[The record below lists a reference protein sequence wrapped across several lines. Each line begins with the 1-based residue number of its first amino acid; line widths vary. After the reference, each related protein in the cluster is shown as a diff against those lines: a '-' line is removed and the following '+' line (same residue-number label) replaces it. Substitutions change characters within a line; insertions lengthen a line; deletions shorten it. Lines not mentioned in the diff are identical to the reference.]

1 MKQKYDITGMT
12 CAACQAHVT
21 KSVEKVEGVR
31 DVNVNLLQN
40 SMTVDYDENGTDDA
54 AIIRAVE
61 TGGYGA
67 SVKEDSVRQ
76 AGTSVP
82 SGDTTAGGRVPVRDI
97 AKEQALEMKHRLILS
112 VCFLIPLMA
121 LSMGMMWGWP
131 MPSFFQGTENVVTYA
146 FTQFLLVLPVM
157 FINRTFYTGGFRA
170 LIHRA
175 PNMDSLIAVG
185 SGAAFVYGI
194 FAIYRMSWGLGHGD
208 EALVMH
214 YHMDLYFE
222 SVSMILT
229 LITVGKYL
237 EARSKGKTSD
247 AIRKL
252 IDLTPKTALVERDGK
267 ETEVP
272 AEEIR
277 KGDIVI
283 VKPGTS
289 VPVDGTVL
297 SGSTSVDESALT
309 GESIPAEKRAGS
321 KVMSATVNGSGII
334 RFRAEKVGED
344 TTLSQIIRL
353 VEEASGSKA
362 PIARLADKIA
372 GVFVPV
378 VMTIALV
385 TAIVWLIAG
394 AGPEFAVSCGIAVLV
409 ISCPCALGLATPT
422 AIMVGTGRGA
432 EMGILIKSAES
443 LETAHKI
450 DTVVMDKTGTIT
462 EGHPAVTDILTM
474 GMVSEE
480 QLLSAAAS
488 LEKNSEHPLSE
499 AIVKEAE
506 KRQVPYSAA
515 ENFHAVPGRGIEGTV
530 GGREFYAGNE
540 AFMKERGI
548 SEGNAVISA
557 GRLNEEGRTVLYFA
571 DETTVIGLIAVA
583 DTPKPTS
590 AGAISEFKKM
600 GIETVM
606 LTGDRKEAAEAI
618 RKKMG
623 IGRAVAEVLPQDKDA
638 EIRKL
643 QAEGRKVAMIG
654 DGINDAP
661 ALTRADVGIAIGAG
675 TDVAIESADIV
686 LMKSDLTDAVSAVK
700 LSKAVIR
707 NIKQNLFWAFFYNT
721 IGIPL
726 AAGVLYPAFGL
737 KLSPMFGA
745 AAMSLSSFFVV
756 TNALRL
762 RFFKPDPAAA
772 ENGITRAPETEKPA
786 DIKRKT
792 EGKKMEKTVSIS
804 GMMCEH
810 CVAHVKEA
818 LEKVDGVRSADV
830 SLEKK
835 NAVVTLNGEVG
846 EEALK
851 KAVTDAGYEVLGVQ

>member
-1 MKQKYDITGMT
+1 LPHRG
-12 CAACQAHVT
+12 
-21 KSVEKVEGVR
+21 
-31 DVNVNLLQN
+31 
-40 SMTVDYDENGTDDA
+40 
-54 AIIRAVE
+54 RA
-61 TGGYGA
+61 
-67 SVKEDSVRQ
+67 
-76 AGTSVP
+76 
-82 SGDTTAGGRVPVRDI
+82 PVRDI

-131 MPSFFQGTENVVTYA
+131 MPSFFQGTENAVTYA

-157 FINRTFYTGGFRA
+157 FINRAFYTGGFRA

-267 ETEVP
+267 ETEIP

-321 KVMSATVNGSGII
+321 KVMSATVNGSGVI

-474 GMVSEE
+474 GMVSEA

-506 KRQVPYSAA
+506 KRRVPYSAA

-600 GIETVM
+600 GIR
-606 LTGDRKEAAEAI
+606 DRHADGRPESRQ
-618 RKKMG
+618 RKPSGKKLG
-623 IGRAVAEVLPQDKDA
+623 HRARRWRKCMPQDKDA

-643 QAEGRKVAMIG
+643 LQAEGRKSR
-654 DGINDAP
+654 P
-661 ALTRADVGIAIGAG
+661 
-675 TDVAIESADIV
+675 
-686 LMKSDLTDAVSAVK
+686 
-700 LSKAVIR
+700 
-707 NIKQNLFWAFFYNT
+707 
-721 IGIPL
+721 
-726 AAGVLYPAFGL
+726 
-737 KLSPMFGA
+737 
-745 AAMSLSSFFVV
+745 
-756 TNALRL
+756 
-762 RFFKPDPAAA
+762 
-772 ENGITRAPETEKPA
+772 
-786 DIKRKT
+786 
-792 EGKKMEKTVSIS
+792 
-804 GMMCEH
+804 
-810 CVAHVKEA
+810 
-818 LEKVDGVRSADV
+818 
-830 SLEKK
+830 
-835 NAVVTLNGEVG
+835 
-846 EEALK
+846 
-851 KAVTDAGYEVLGVQ
+851 

>member
-61 TGGYGA
+61 SGGYGA
-67 SVKEDSVRQ
+67 AVKEDSARQ
-76 AGTSVP
+76 AGTPAVSDGLP
-82 SGDTTAGGRVPVRDI
+82 HRGRAPVRDI

-131 MPSFFQGTENVVTYA
+131 MPSFFQGTENAVTYA

-157 FINRTFYTGGFRA
+157 FINRAFYTGGFRA

-267 ETEVP
+267 ETEIP

-309 GESIPAEKRAGS
+309 GESISAEKRPGS
-321 KVMSATVNGSGII
+321 KVMSATVNGSGVI

-474 GMVSEE
+474 GMVSEA

-506 KRQVPYSAA
+506 KRRVPYSAA

-530 GGREFYAGNE
+530 GGQKFYAGNE

-548 SEGNAVISA
+548 SEGTALVSA
-557 GRLNEEGRTVLYFA
+557 DRLNEEGRTVLYFA
-571 DETTVIGLIAVA
+571 DETMVIGLIAVA

-762 RFFKPDPAAA
+762 RFFKPDPSAA
-772 ENGITRAPETEKPA
+772 ENRITRAPETEMPA
-786 DIKRKT
+786 ELNEKT
-792 EGKKMEKTVSIS
+792 EDKKMEKTVSIN

-835 NAVVTLNGEVG
+835 NAVVTLDGEVG